1 MNDIDDWDGD
11 SVVDN
16 DKVCN
21 NCGRGIDDDDDD
33 DEGGNDGGSDFDDE
47 VDDEGDSDGGTDDDA
62 DVDDDGNGNNN
73 LSPVSSWNSFNICC
87 MT

>member
-16 DKVCN
+16 DKLCN
-21 NCGRGIDDDDDD
+21 NCGRGVDDNDDDD
-33 DEGGNDGGSDFDDE
+33 GGIDGGSD
-47 VDDEGDSDGGTDDDA
+47 VDDEGDSDGGTDNDA
-62 DVDDDGNGNNN
+62 DIDDDGNGNNN

>member
-21 NCGRGIDDDDDD
+21 NCGRGIDDDD
-33 DEGGNDGGSDFDDE
+33 EGGNDGGSDVDDE

-62 DVDDDGNGNNN
+62 DVDDDGNGNNK